1 MDEIIKELI
10 RGSIPKYSNGKDIL
24 KHEFTD
30 RVTAESVYDLL
41 EVVNLDTQMDYLQA
55 RHIDYYQMS
64 ILGVCNLYIYSL
76 ANEIMKKEFPKI
88 RYTDIL

>member
-1 MDEIIKELI
+1 MDEIVKELI
-10 RGSIPKYSNGKDIL
+10 RENIPKYSNGKDML
-24 KHEFTD
+24 KHVFSN
-30 RVTAESVYDLL
+30 RVNAESVYDLL
-41 EVVNLDTQMDYLQA
+41 EIVNLDDQMNYLGA
-55 RHIDYYQMS
+55 RHIDYYQMF

>member
-10 RGSIPKYSNGKDIL
+10 RENIQKYSNGKDML
-24 KHEFTD
+24 KHVFSK
-30 RVTAESVYDLL
+30 RVNEESVYDLL
-41 EVVNLDTQMDYLQA
+41 EIVNLDDQMNYLQA
-55 RHIDYYQMS
+55 RHINYYQMS

-88 RYTDIL
+88 IYTDIL